1 MHIKIRGE
9 VICVLSIKFVIP
21 ATPKTEMFSPKITR
35 ISEFVILHPSQSGR
49 VKSSILTR
57 LKQMHIDSSFPNL
70 GIDTEMSDVHVSS
83 AIIDSNERCCVAMC
97 TFLLTHII
105 PSFGGKLRKPTKKS
119 FHIFLFDN
127 TEEKV
132 AVRFEGEDS
141 STYTV
146 TLC

>member
-1 MHIKIRGE
+1 M
-9 VICVLSIKFVIP
+9 
-21 ATPKTEMFSPKITR
+21 TR
-35 ISEFVILHPSQSGR
+35 MSECVILHPSRSGC

-57 LKQMHIDSSFPNL
+57 LKQMHIDSSCPNL
-70 GIDTEMSDVHVSS
+70 GIDSEISDVHVSS
-83 AIIDSNERCCVAMC
+83 AIIDSNKGCCVAMC

-105 PSFGGKLRKPTKKS
+105 PNFGGKLRKPTKKS

-141 STYTV
+141 LTYTV
-146 TLC
+146 ILC